1 MPRVDELY
9 LIAGLGNPGRE
20 YERTRHNAGFLVAER
35 LAADQRAAWST
46 EDRFQARVCRIRLSG
61 CTVLLCEPLTY
72 MNASGEAVGRV
83 LKYYRVPVDRL
94 LVVVDDADLPLGE
107 IRLRGSGSSGGHHG
121 LESVESHIGTRD
133 YARLRVGIGRRSDGR
148 RDIAGYVLGR
158 FGSDEEPVLERVLVR
173 CARQI
178 ECWATRGVAVAMSQF
193 NGTVSPDNTKATE

>member
-1 MPRVDELY
+1 MDELY

-35 LAADQRAAWST
+35 LVAERHGAWKA
-46 EDRFQARVCRIRLSG
+46 EERFQARVCRIRLSDRS
-61 CTVLLCEPLTY
+61 VLVCEPLTY
-72 MNASGEAVGRV
+72 MNASGEAVGR
-83 LKYYRVPVDRL
+83 LLNYYRVPVSRL

-121 LESVESHIGTRD
+121 LESVEKHVGTRD
-133 YARLRVGIGRRSDGR
+133 YARLRVGIGRRGDGR

-158 FGSDEEPVLERVLVR
+158 FAAEDEPVLEQVLAR
-173 CARQI
+173 SARQV